1 MNNVI
6 IPAVPATATADERR
20 RIMWDALSNLDMS
33 DKVEKRNDLTYL
45 SWANAISEFRKAY
58 PSAEYHIVKNP
69 NTGLPY
75 FVDPAIGII
84 CFVEIEVDGVK
95 SEAWLPVMNSANKAL
110 KLEAYTYQAWDSYK
124 KQYVEKTVPAAT
136 MTDINKTL
144 MRTLTKAIALST
156 GIGMYIFQG
165 EDFPEKASENNG
177 SSATPQSQKN
187 TQHPASQ
194 PQPQMQVQQPQAA
207 APDQTEALKT
217 QINATTNVQDL
228 ISIYMDNTQT
238 LENNPELKSLLS
250 NRKKALQT
258 LAA

>member
-1 MNNVI
+1 MNNAI
-6 IPAVPATATADERR
+6 IPAVPATATPDERR
-20 RIMWDALSNLDMS
+20 RMMWDALSNLDMS

-75 FVDPAIGII
+75 FVDPSIGII

-95 SEAWLPVMNSANKAL
+95 SEAWLPVMNSANKAM
-110 KLEAYTYQAWDSYK
+110 KLEPYTYQVWDSYK
-124 KQYVEKTVPAAT
+124 KQYVDKTVAAAT

-165 EDFPEKASENNG
+165 EDFPEKVSDHNG
-177 SSATPQSQKN
+177 TSATLQQKPQQKQTVTPAPTIQN
-187 TQHPASQ
+187 TVTVDPNATLRD
-194 PQPQMQVQQPQAA
+194 A
-207 APDQTEALKT
+207 
-217 QINATTNVQDL
+217 INATTEVAAL
-228 ISIYMDNTQT
+228 VSIYLDNTPVI
-238 LENNPELKSLLS
+238 ESNPELKNLLTT
-250 NRKKALQT
+250 RKKALQS
-258 LAA
+258 LKAA

>member
-1 MNNVI
+1 MSNVI

-95 SEAWLPVMNSANKAL
+95 SEAWLPVMSSANKAL
-110 KLEAYTYQAWDSYK
+110 KLESYTYQAWDSYK

-194 PQPQMQVQQPQAA
+194 PQSQMQIQQPQTTASIDPLA
-207 APDQTEALKT
+207 GIKNAINGASDVTALMSLYLDHQGEIEA
-217 QINATTNVQDL
+217 
-228 ISIYMDNTQT
+228 
-238 LENNPELKSLLS
+238 NPNIKQLLT
-250 NRKKALQT
+250 NRKIQLQ
-258 LAA
+258 AA

>member
-1 MNNVI
+1 MSNNI
-6 IPAVPATATADERR
+6 IPAVPATATPDERR
-20 RIMWDALSNLDMS
+20 RIMWDALSSLDMS

-69 NTGLPY
+69 TTGLPY
-75 FVDPAIGII
+75 FVDPSIGII

-95 SEAWLPVMNSANKAL
+95 SEAWLPVMSSSNKAM
-110 KLEAYTYQAWDSYK
+110 KLEPYTYQVWDSYK

-144 MRTLTKAIALST
+144 MRALTKAIALST

-177 SSATPQSQKN
+177 FSSATPQQQSIRPTATPQK
-187 TQHPASQ
+187 PADPYAGIKNAINGATDVPALMSLYLDHQ
-194 PQPQMQVQQPQAA
+194 GEI
-207 APDQTEALKT
+207 EA
-217 QINATTNVQDL
+217 NP
-228 ISIYMDNTQT
+228 SIKQ
-238 LENNPELKSLLS
+238 LLT
-250 NRKKALQT
+250 NRKLQ
-258 LAA
+258 LQNAA